1 VVCRYDFNRSA
12 AVERYRDRRQTLL
25 RPCSTEGV
33 EAPKSIPVGSSSEAF
48 VPLALRVREP
58 VIFKAG
64 WLLSLYPAAAEAGGT
79 LVYSHRKSFPG
90 RRGAAQDGERSRLE
104 AARRARGKL
113 RRYCAANGLNRLG
126 TLTYAP
132 PFCTDPHQV
141 RADVAVFFRG
151 LRAGLGGKALPYVW
165 VPELHADGQR
175 FHVHFAVGRFVARGL
190 IESVWGHGFVHI
202 KLLGDLPVG
211 SGRLGEARAAAGWGR
226 PGPRPVTWP
235 STSVRLSR
243 TNPTAGVPSE
253 GTVTRW
259 GRGSP
264 RWWNASPGAPPGKFS
279 MLPATA
285 WVAHPCASGTPSR
298 RRTGRAPRRC
308 GRSGT
313 GDHRRVPAV
322 ADRVV

>member
-1 VVCRYDFNRSA
+1 MVCRYDFNRSA

-33 EAPKSIPVGSSSEAF
+33 EAPKSIPIGSSSEAF

-79 LVYSHRKSFPG
+79 LVYSYRKSFPG
-90 RRGAAQDGERSRLE
+90 RRGAAQDGERSRVE

-211 SGRLGEARAAAGWGR
+211 SGRLGEARAAAGYLAKYVGKALADESHGR
-226 PGPRPVTWP
+226 RPFGGHRYEVGQGFTP
-235 STSVRLSR
+235 VVERITGR
-243 TNPTAGVPSE
+243 TAGEVLDAASDRM
-253 GTVTRW
+253 G
-259 GRGSP
+259 GSP
-264 RWWNASPGAPPGKFS
+264 VRQWNSVTQENWKGS
-279 MLPATA
+279 
-285 WVAHPCASGTPSR
+285 
-298 RRTGRAPRRC
+298 
-308 GRSGT
+308 
-313 GDHRRVPAV
+313 PAV
-322 ADRVV
+322 WAQWNR